1 MRDRC
6 CRVVVLV
13 VLLPLSAAAG
23 VDQAARDGVNVNA
36 AAPSASAS
44 PAAADVAKALPMQA
58 LPPPTALETQA
69 GVQIVHVGP
78 TAAGGLVDVRLKVLD
93 AAKAS
98 ALLADP
104 ANTPSLVVADK
115 PPLMASHHALK
126 GARFSDG
133 QVIFILLPNVR
144 GAVQAGVP
152 VTIAMGP
159 VRLGPVTAQ

>member
-58 LPPPTALETQA
+58 LPPPTAL
-69 GVQIVHVGP
+69 
-78 TAAGGLVDVRLKVLD
+78 
-93 AAKAS
+93 
-98 ALLADP
+98 
-104 ANTPSLVVADK
+104 
-115 PPLMASHHALK
+115 
-126 GARFSDG
+126 
-133 QVIFILLPNVR
+133 
-144 GAVQAGVP
+144 
-152 VTIAMGP
+152 
-159 VRLGPVTAQ
+159 